1 MKYFTYS
8 NGDKMPLLGLGT
20 WKSNERDAYRAVR
33 EAIKIGYR
41 HFDCAARYENE
52 KEVGEAIADAIA
64 AGEVT
69 REELWITSKL
79 WNNAHLPELVLPA
92 LKETLRDLQ
101 IDYIDLYLIHWPV
114 AIKPEVIFPLRGD
127 EFVNLEEIPL
137 IDTWR
142 AMEKT
147 KTQGLSRH
155 IGVSNFNIPKIND
168 LIKKGS
174 IKPECNQVE
183 CHPFLQ
189 QKKLLDFCK
198 ENQIA
203 LTAYAPLGSLDR
215 PARVRK
221 DDDPILLENRVIL
234 EVAKETGH
242 SPGQILIAW
251 AVQRGTSV
259 IPKSSNPGRLRQNF
273 DSAEITLSPEQMQKI
288 NALDREFRFIDGT
301 IWTIEGS
308 PYSLEQ
314 LWKQ

>member
-1 MKYFTYS
+1 
-8 NGDKMPLLGLGT
+8 MPMLGLGT

-33 EAIKIGYR
+33 EALRIGYR

-69 REELWITSKL
+69 RKELWITSKL
-79 WNNAHLPELVLPA
+79 WNNAHRPDLVAPA
-92 LKETLRDLQ
+92 LNETLSDLQ
-101 IDYIDLYLIHWPV
+101 IEYLDLYLIHWPV
-114 AIKPEVIFPLRGD
+114 AIRPEVIFPLRGD
-127 EFVNLEEIPL
+127 EFVSLREIPL
-137 IDTWR
+137 IETWQ
-142 AMEKT
+142 AIENT

-168 LIKKGS
+168 LINHGS

-183 CHPFLQ
+183 AHPFLPQ
-189 QKKLLDFCK
+189 EALLNYCK
-198 ENQIA
+198 EKHIA

-221 DDDPILLENRVIL
+221 DDDPILLENPTIL
-234 EVAKETGH
+234 QIAKETGY

-251 AVQRGTSV
+251 SVQRGAAV

-273 DSAEITLSPEQMQKI
+273 EAAEITLSPGQMQRI
-288 NALDREFRFIDGT
+288 SELDRNFRFIDGT
-301 IWTIEGS
+301 IWTIDGS
-308 PYSLEQ
+308 PYTLDE
-314 LWKQ
+314 LWNH